1 MKQGG
6 NGGDLALARR
16 IRSTGIPIFIEEDD
30 GAVPQIPSNG
40 LLIYQAGNPL
50 GSRAF
55 DFHGAAAYILEVVI
69 TFNLPQFAIS
79 YFTLEL
85 PYKGMVH
92 WLPDPLEYF
101 DTKLKDYVF
110 RGQYPLIIPRGRV
123 LNHLADVRRV
133 YSRGDSL
140 KGELLGIGDGPI
152 PENFKHGATILAFLT
167 VTDQFGREYRS
178 AVSLWADRMER
189 LSQRKRAETWRRGGL
204 LNKLDPGF
212 EPAPCEE
219 EKERTEG

>member
-1 MKQGG
+1 MNQIGKGS
-6 NGGDLALARR
+6 DLALARR

-30 GAVPQIPSNG
+30 GAVPQIPSRG
-40 LLIYQAGNPL
+40 LRIYQAGSL
-50 GSRAF
+50 VGSRAF

-85 PYKGMVH
+85 PYKGMVT

-101 DTKLKDYVF
+101 DMKLKDYVF

-140 KGELLGIGDGPI
+140 KGELLGIGEEPI
-152 PENFKHGATILAFLT
+152 PENFKHGEMIPAFLT
-167 VTDQFGREYRS
+167 VSDQYGREYRS
-178 AVSLWADRMER
+178 AVSMWADRMER
-189 LSQRKRAETWRRGGL
+189 PNKRKRAETWRRGGL
-204 LNKLDPGF
+204 LDKLDPGF

-219 EKERTEG
+219 EKGKKEG

>member
-1 MKQGG
+1 MNQAGKGS
-6 NGGDLALARR
+6 DLALARR
-16 IRSTGIPIFIEEDD
+16 IRGTGIPIYIEQDD
-30 GAVPQIPSNG
+30 GAAPQIPSNG
-40 LLIYQAGNPL
+40 LLIHQIGSFV

-69 TFNLPQFAIS
+69 TFNLPHFAIS

-140 KGELLGIGDGPI
+140 KGELLGIGEEPI
-152 PENFKHGATILAFLT
+152 PENFKHGEMIPAFLT
-167 VTDQFGREYRS
+167 VSDQYGREYRS

-189 LSQRKRAETWRRGGL
+189 PSQRKRAEIWPRGGL
-204 LNKLDPGF
+204 LDKLDPGF
-212 EPAPCEE
+212 EPAPSEE
-219 EKERTEG
+219 EDKKEG